1 MELGARGH
9 AEARRWSRRVRDLTI
24 VTFES
29 AELALRSVTEFVVA
43 DAAIVDAMTAR
54 QYADQIAACCHADY
68 LTAEFYAGAVSA
80 DRHDVLYHVNNALLV
95 LLNDGTIDRLL
106 TEFIGPDP
114 AVRAPLAAYGCTPY
128 TTRMTRIGLDA
139 RLTAYRAGGTS
150 TYIRALA
157 SAIADMHP
165 PEQMTI
171 IQKPARPRADR
182 PAPAAFDRMDAAS
195 SSAGT
200 HRAVRRAC
208 FARFDVLHSPDFIPP
223 WHGGRRHVITVHDL
237 AFLMYPQQMTADS
250 QRYYNDQIAWAVER
264 ADHILA
270 VSSATRDDLIRLLNV
285 RPDRITVQYHGV
297 DPAFYP
303 MDGSELAQGLAGFS
317 LTPGYLLFVGTIG
330 PRKNIEGLCEG
341 YRIARE
347 SVADIPPLVI
357 VGEGGL
363 ARGTRHDR
371 HTHNAR
377 RRAYPRRAVGRFP
390 GLLQRRARVDSAR
403 AL

>member
-1 MELGARGH
+1 
-9 AEARRWSRRVRDLTI
+9 
-24 VTFES
+24 
-29 AELALRSVTEFVVA
+29 
-43 DAAIVDAMTAR
+43 
-54 QYADQIAACCHADY
+54 
-68 LTAEFYAGAVSA
+68 
-80 DRHDVLYHVNNALLV
+80 
-95 LLNDGTIDRLL
+95 
-106 TEFIGPDP
+106 
-114 AVRAPLAAYGCTPY
+114 
-128 TTRMTRIGLDA
+128 MTRIGLDA

-171 IQKPARPRADR
+171 IQ
-182 PAPAAFDRMDAAS
+182 S
-195 SSAGT
+195 
-200 HRAVRRAC
+200 RRAREPIDPRLPHLTAWTPPHHRLERIALSAELLR
-208 FARFDVLHSPDFIPP
+208 ARFDVLHSPDFIPP

-303 MDGSELAQGLAGFS
+303 MDGSELTQGLAGFS

-357 VGEGGL
+357 VGEEGWL
-363 ARGTRHDR
+363 AERAMTAI
-371 HTHNAR
+371 HTTPSVVHIPGAPW
-377 RRAYPRRAVGRFP
+377 AAFP
-390 GLLQRRARVDSAR
+390 AFYSGAR
-403 AL
+403 ALILPAHYEGFGLPALEAMACGTIPIVSDRGSLPEVVDGVGLLVNPDDPQSICDAICRVSAPDTAWLDDQRQAGLRRSAQFTWGRSAQIAMETYRRVVAA